1 MRLKKKLKIKL
12 FTSAERLIALRNLK
26 PKRKEGFLKVIS
38 IFSFI
43 GIMLGVA
50 ILIIV
55 MSVMN
60 GFRTE
65 LTNKILGF
73 NPHVVIK
80 PYNNK
85 NIDSKFKEQ
94 LKKEFPKIKILDSF
108 SGEGVV
114 INNDYAK
121 GIIIKGLD
129 PKNKKNSIFLKKILI
144 EGDQYEISKGE
155 IIVGNE
161 LAMELNLAVGDKIN
175 LLSSVYINTP
185 FGGLPKQETYSV
197 GGVFSSGFYEF
208 DKNIVFL
215 NLEET
220 LFFFDKTKLDINLEV
235 YLPNPL
241 KANNIK
247 DRIGIINN
255 NFYVYSW
262 IDINK
267 SFFSALKVER
277 NVMFI
282 ILTLIIIVAA
292 FNIISGL
299 TILIKNK
306 TKEIAILK
314 TLGLSNKSIVRS
326 FFLTGF
332 TIGFTASV
340 FGIIIGILFSE
351 NIESIRVFLSYVM
364 NVEIFPS
371 DVYFLNEMPS
381 EINSFSIMI
390 IFIFSLVI
398 TTIASL
404 IPAIAISKMNTIK
417 ALKYE

>member
-1 MRLKKKLKIKL
+1 M
-12 FTSAERLIALRNLK
+12 FTSAERLIAVRNLK

-38 IFSFI
+38 IFSFV

-73 NPHVVIK
+73 NPHITIK
-80 PYNNK
+80 PYNNEK
-85 NIDSKFKEQ
+85 INSKFRDQ
-94 LKKEFPKIKILDSF
+94 LTRNFPNIQILDSF
-108 SGEGVV
+108 NGEGVV

-121 GIIIKGLD
+121 GIMIKGLD
-129 PKNKKNSIFLKKILI
+129 QKNEKNSIFLKKILI
-144 EGDQYEISKGE
+144 EGEHSKIKKGE
-155 IIVGNE
+155 IIVGKE

-175 LLSSVYINTP
+175 LLSSVYISTP
-185 FGGLPKQETYSV
+185 FGGLPKQESYSV
-197 GGVFSSGFYEF
+197 EGIFSSGFYEF
-208 DKNIVFL
+208 DKSFVFL

-220 LFFFDKTKLDINLEV
+220 LYFFDKSKRDINLEI
-235 YLPNPL
+235 YLLDPL

-247 DRIGIINN
+247 DKIGLINN

-262 IDINK
+262 IDLNK

-314 TLGLSNKSIVRS
+314 TLGLSNSSIIKS

-332 TIGFTASV
+332 TIGLLATI
-340 FGIIIGILFSE
+340 FGIILGVLFSE
-351 NIESIRVFLSYVM
+351 NIESLRVFLSYVF
-364 NVEIFPS
+364 NIEIFPS
-371 DVYFLNEMPS
+371 DVYFLDEMPS
-381 EINSFSIMI
+381 EINLFSII
-390 IFIFSLVI
+390 VIFIFSLI
-398 TTIASL
+398 TTSIASL
-404 IPAIAISKMNTIK
+404 IPAIAISKMNTTK

>member
-1 MRLKKKLKIKL
+1 MFNSVEK
-12 FTSAERLIALRNLK
+12 LIALRNLK

-38 IFSFI
+38 IFSFV

-73 NPHVVIK
+73 NPHLTIK
-80 PYNNK
+80 PYNNEK
-85 NIDSKFKEQ
+85 INSKFKEQ
-94 LKKEFPKIKILDSF
+94 LNKNFPKIQVLNSY
-108 SGEGVV
+108 SGEGVI

-121 GIIIKGLD
+121 GIMIKGLD

-144 EGDQYEISKGE
+144 EGDVNKIKKGK
-155 IIVGNE
+155 IVVGNE

-175 LLSSVYINTP
+175 LLSSAYISTP
-185 FGGLPKQETYSV
+185 FGGLPKQETYSIE
-197 GGVFSSGFYEF
+197 GIFSSGFYEF
-208 DKNIVFL
+208 DKNVVFL
-215 NLEET
+215 NLDET
-220 LFFFDKTKLDINLEV
+220 LHFFEKTKSDINLEA
-235 YLPNPL
+235 YLSNPL
-241 KANNIK
+241 KANDIK
-247 DRIGIINN
+247 AKIEIMNN

-262 IDINK
+262 IDLNK

-292 FNIISGL
+292 FNIVSGL

-314 TLGLSNKSIVRS
+314 TLGLSNKSIIKS

-332 TIGFTASV
+332 TIGLIASV
-340 FGIIIGILFSE
+340 FGIVIGVLFSE
-351 NIESIRVFLSYVM
+351 NIESIRSFLSYVL

-371 DVYFLNEMPS
+371 DVYFLDEMPS
-381 EINSFSIMI
+381 ELNPFSIMI
-390 IFIFSLVI
+390 IFIFSLV
-398 TTIASL
+398 TTSLAS
-404 IPAIAISKMNTIK
+404 IVPAITISKMNTIK

>member
-1 MRLKKKLKIKL
+1 M

-73 NPHVVIK
+73 NPHIIIK
-80 PYNNK
+80 PYNDEK
-85 NIDSKFKEQ
+85 IDLEFRNQ
-94 LKKEFPKIKILDSF
+94 LKKNFPNIEVLDSYT
-108 SGEGVV
+108 GEAVV

-121 GIIIKGLD
+121 GLMIKGLD
-129 PKNKKNSIFLKKILI
+129 TKNKKNEIFLKKILI
-144 EGDQYEISKGE
+144 EGQKNKIKKKE
-155 IIVGNE
+155 IIVGKE
-161 LAMELNLAVGDKIN
+161 LAIELNLAVGDKIN
-175 LLSSVYINTP
+175 LLSSAYISTP
-185 FGGLPKQETYSV
+185 FGSLPKKETYSV
-197 GGVFSSGFYEF
+197 SGVFSSGFYEF
-208 DKNIVFL
+208 DKNVVFL
-215 NLEET
+215 NLEEA
-220 LFFFDKTKLDINLEV
+220 LYFFDKTQDDINLEV
-235 YLPNPL
+235 YLSNPL
-241 KANNIK
+241 KANDIK
-247 DRIGIINN
+247 NEIGIMNN
-255 NFYVYSW
+255 NFYIYSW
-262 IDINK
+262 IDLNK

-282 ILTLIIIVAA
+282 ILTLIIIVAT

-314 TLGLSNKSIVRS
+314 TLGLSNNSIIKS

-332 TIGFTASV
+332 TIGFIASI
-340 FGIIIGILFSE
+340 FGIVIGILFSE
-351 NIESIRVFLSYVM
+351 NIESIRVFFSYIL
-364 NVEIFPS
+364 NVEIFPN
-371 DVYFLNEMPS
+371 DVYFLDELPS
-381 EINSFSIMI
+381 EINFFSIMI
-390 IFIFSLVI
+390 IFIFSL
-398 TTIASL
+398 TTTTLASL

>member
-1 MRLKKKLKIKL
+1 M
-12 FTSAERLIALRNLK
+12 FNSVERLIALRNLK

-38 IFSFI
+38 VFSFV

-73 NPHVVIK
+73 NPHLTIK
-80 PYNNK
+80 PYNNEK
-85 NIDSKFKEQ
+85 INKDFKDKLNNTFPNIQ
-94 LKKEFPKIKILDSF
+94 ILDSY

-129 PKNKKNSIFLKKILI
+129 SKNEKNSFFLKKILV
-144 EGDQYEISKGE
+144 EGQNGKIKNGE
-155 IIVGNE
+155 IIVGKE
-161 LAMELNLAVGDKIN
+161 LAIELNLAIGDKIN
-175 LLSSVYINTP
+175 ILSSAYISTP

-197 GGVFSSGFYEF
+197 KGIFSSGFYEF
-208 DKNIVFL
+208 DKNVVFL
-215 NLEET
+215 NLNET
-220 LFFFDKTKLDINLEV
+220 LRFFNKTNRDTNLEI
-235 YLPNPL
+235 YLANPL
-241 KANNIK
+241 KADDVK
-247 DRIGIINN
+247 DKIGIMNN

-262 IDINK
+262 IDLNK

-314 TLGLSNKSIVRS
+314 TLGLSDNSIIKS

-332 TIGFTASV
+332 TIGLIATV
-340 FGIIIGILFSE
+340 FGIIFGILFSE
-351 NIESIRVFLSYVM
+351 NIESIRVFLSFLL

-371 DVYFLNEMPS
+371 DVYFLDEMPS
-381 EINSFSIMI
+381 EISLFSIMI
-390 IFIFSLVI
+390 IFFFSLTI
-398 TTIASL
+398 TSFASL
-404 IPAIAISKMNTIK
+404 IPAIVISKMSTIR

>member
-1 MRLKKKLKIKL
+1 M
-12 FTSAERLIALRNLK
+12 FTSVERLIALRNLK

-38 IFSFI
+38 IFSFV

-50 ILIIV
+50 VLIIV

-73 NPHVVIK
+73 NPHVIIK
-80 PYNNK
+80 PYNDVKIDVKFRDQLNK
-85 NIDSKFKEQ
+85 N
-94 LKKEFPKIKILDSF
+94 FPDIQVLDSY

-121 GIIIKGLD
+121 GIMIKGLD
-129 PKNKKNSIFLKKILI
+129 PKNEKNSLFLKKILI
-144 EGDQYEISKGE
+144 EGKKSKLKKSEIV
-155 IIVGNE
+155 VGKE
-161 LAMELNLAVGDKIN
+161 LAIELNLAVGDKIN
-175 LLSSVYINTP
+175 LLSSVYISTP

-197 GGVFSSGFYEF
+197 EGIFSSGFYEF
-208 DKNIVFL
+208 DKSVVFL
-215 NLEET
+215 NLNET
-220 LFFFDKTKLDINLEV
+220 LYFFDKTNRDINLEV

-241 KANNIK
+241 KANDVK
-247 DRIGIINN
+247 DKIGIMNN
-255 NFYVYSW
+255 NFYIYSW
-262 IDINK
+262 IDLNK

-314 TLGLSNKSIVRS
+314 TLGLSNKSIIKS

-332 TIGFTASV
+332 TIGLIATI
-340 FGIIIGILFSE
+340 FGIIIGVLFSE
-351 NIESIRVFLSYVM
+351 NIESIRIFLSYVL
-364 NVEIFPS
+364 NIEIFPS
-371 DVYFLNEMPS
+371 DVYFLDVMPS
-381 EINSFSIMI
+381 EIDPLSIMI
-390 IFIFSLVI
+390 IFMFSLII
-398 TTIASL
+398 TSLASL

>member
-1 MRLKKKLKIKL
+1 L
-12 FTSAERLIALRNLK
+12 FTSAERLIAIRNLK

-73 NPHVVIK
+73 NPHVTIK
-80 PYNNK
+80 PYNNEKINSQFRNELNK
-85 NIDSKFKEQ
+85 NFLNIQ
-94 LKKEFPKIKILDSF
+94 VLDSY

-121 GIIIKGLD
+121 GIMIKGLD
-129 PKNKKNSIFLKKILI
+129 SKDNKNSIFLKKILV
-144 EGDQYEISKGE
+144 EGKGHKINNGE
-155 IIVGNE
+155 IIVGKE
-161 LAMELNLAVGDKIN
+161 LAIELNLAVGDKIN
-175 LLSSVYINTP
+175 LLSSVYISTP
-185 FGGLPKQETYSV
+185 FGALPKQENYLV
-197 GGVFSSGFYEF
+197 KGIFSSGFYEF
-208 DKNIVFL
+208 DKNVVFL
-215 NLEET
+215 NLDET
-220 LFFFDKTKLDINLEV
+220 LYFFGKTKLDINLEV
-235 YLPNPL
+235 YLPDPL
-241 KANNIK
+241 KADEIK
-247 DRIGIINN
+247 DKIGTMNN
-255 NFYVYSW
+255 KFYIYSW
-262 IDINK
+262 IDLNK

-314 TLGLSNKSIVRS
+314 TLGLSNKSIIKS

-332 TIGFTASV
+332 TIGLLATI
-340 FGIIIGILFSE
+340 FGIILGVLFSE
-351 NIESIRVFLSYVM
+351 NIESIRIFLSYLL

-371 DVYFLNEMPS
+371 DVYFLEKMPS
-381 EINSFSIMI
+381 EISPFSVMI
-390 IFIFSLVI
+390 IFIFSL
-398 TTIASL
+398 TTTSLASL
-404 IPAIAISKMNTIK
+404 IPAIAISRMDTIK